1 MSDLLSFDLDELDN
15 DDDDEFLRHTND
27 LGFTLSN
34 NTSDNELQSS
44 LYLSNSNNATN
55 NEPLPTLESILNED
69 DDEENDE
76 ILKSLT
82 STLTTLELN
91 NKTKND
97 SIDIKS
103 SSNRSSIL
111 NMTKDSSSRS
121 SSFNHVTYSA
131 LTEKNGIVCKQTQLK
146 QISTQLLTAIERS
159 DSGLATCLTVGQLI
173 AVGTSRGL
181 ILLFDVLQILKLY
194 ITTDFKEAIC
204 ALSLNN
210 SCDRLLAGN
219 AVGHIFMFDTTNGK
233 LLRQIT
239 EAHPYGN
246 AILNLK
252 FTDDSKLACFSDSG
266 GSVFMLEFKRV
277 MGVRS
282 ADSTCLFSGSRGEV
296 CCIEPLR
303 FEKFAESIVDKLSLN
318 SIKTSST
325 AKRNLENVSVLFNR
339 YSLLAMAS
347 FTKIFVV
354 SLKPKL
360 TVLFTFP
367 LTGNPKYLPIISWQ
381 FVIIQKGDNKRYV
394 TPILAC
400 ARESTIHFF
409 QVDYIINRNNEPSPN
424 KTNEK
429 NSTIE
434 KNSNNDSNNNNQ
446 DQNNTIQ
453 FKFTLL
459 QKLDFKYKIYN
470 FCWLNAKTIS
480 ILDHTEK
487 LHICDIKSQ
496 EELQIMSNLN
506 ECVQLVFNS
515 CFFKSLAT
523 GGYVSKALAYAG
535 ENACY
540 QTFQSYLGQLFM
552 LGTKSVTLFSLQAW
566 SSRIDDFVNDNALDL
581 ALNLSLS
588 MYKGE
593 TKALIGLPIDSNLR
607 KEKIVDKII
616 DILYLYINRAMKQ
629 DCPTDGKLDVLAEH
643 YKKCSSK
650 CVNVCITIKRQD
662 LLFDN
667 LYNLLNIDR
676 LFEGY
681 FFESLEDYILDNKL
695 DSIPPSIIQNF
706 IDYYSSN
713 LNMLDR
719 LEKCLLHFDIGN
731 LDLHNVIQLCRKYSM
746 LDAYIHLFNKA
757 FNDYVTPLEEMI
769 TMMQP
774 HLFLI
779 YDIAKEHLSK
789 NSHDTKLTTYGN
801 KLLVYIH
808 SCLCGQSY
816 PFGKIED
823 DQLSDRVRHTTFDY
837 LISKRNKLIDKIIT
851 NEKENN
857 GSKSLLAKYFDDLLN
872 ESISNA
878 GCYPIIR
885 ILLNYDISSFLNVI
899 SMTFNEPSFEAVI
912 GLDKKQQLIDIL
924 IEISLKSSSSSSYV
938 LSDQLI
944 GHFFTFLARQIAN
957 KNNNIE
963 IDNQI
968 FAQVRYFI
976 YNFGLLIYEN
986 FLDQTVEKNFNFKL
1000 ELILL
1005 LF

>member
-15 DDDDEFLRHTND
+15 DDDDEFLRQTND
-27 LGFTLSN
+27 LGFTLS

-44 LYLSNSNNATN
+44 LNLSNRNSNTSNNN
-55 NEPLPTLESILNED
+55 NEPMPTLESILNED

-76 ILKSLT
+76 ILKSLS

-91 NKTKND
+91 KAKND
-97 SIDIKS
+97 SFDIQRF
-103 SSNRSSIL
+103 SSNRSSLL
-111 NMTKDSSSRS
+111 NISKDSSSRS
-121 SSFNHVTYSA
+121 SSFNHSTYST
-131 LTEKNGIVCKQTQLK
+131 LTEKNGIVCKQNQLK

-159 DSGLATCLTVGQLI
+159 DSGLATCLAVGQLI

-181 ILLFDVLQILKLY
+181 ILLFDLLQILKLY

-303 FEKFAESIVDKLSLN
+303 FEKFAESIVDKLTIN
-318 SIKTSST
+318 SIKTTST

-400 ARESTIHFF
+400 ARDSSIHFF
-409 QVDYIINRNNEPSPN
+409 QVDYVINRNSELSSNKNNE
-424 KTNEK
+424 
-429 NSTIE
+429 
-434 KNSNNDSNNNNQ
+434 NDSSNENNKNKNNNNNL
-446 DQNNTIQ
+446 DSNNTIQ

-459 QKLDFKYKIYN
+459 QKLEFKYKIYN

-540 QTFQSYLGQLFM
+540 QTFISYSGQLFM
-552 LGTKSVTLFSLQAW
+552 LGTKSITLFSLQAW

-581 ALNLSLS
+581 ALNLSIS

-593 TKALIGLPIDSNLR
+593 TKALIGLPMDSNLR

-629 DCPTDGKLDVLAEH
+629 DCPTDGKLDILADH
-643 YKKCSSK
+643 YRKCSSK
-650 CVNVCITIKRQD
+650 CVYVCITIKRQE

-695 DSIPPSIIQNF
+695 DSIPPSIIKSF

-719 LEKCLLHFDIGN
+719 LEKCLLHFDIAN
-731 LDLHNVIQLCRKYSM
+731 LDLHNVIQLCRKYSL

-779 YDIAKEHLSK
+779 YDIAKEHLIK
-789 NSHDTKLTTYGN
+789 NNHDSKLTTYGN

-837 LISKRNKLIDKIIT
+837 LIARRNKLIDKILVE
-851 NEKENN
+851 EKEKN
-857 GSKSLLAKYFDDLLN
+857 GSRSLLGKYFHDLLN
-872 ESISNA
+872 ENNSNA
-878 GCYPIIR
+878 GNYPVIR

-944 GHFFTFLARQIAN
+944 GHLFTFLARQIAN

-968 FAQVRYFI
+968 FAQVNMISNFI
-976 YNFGLLIYEN
+976 NNYCFYL
-986 FLDQTVEKNFNFKL
+986 FK
-1000 ELILL
+1000 
-1005 LF
+1005 